1 MPVSHVKLCF
11 EAGNFFRLMDSV
23 IDDCQKS
30 RQCSLILRCK
40 SGISRIDLERLEYC
54 EVIGRTLLFHM
65 GTYTVEKDDN
75 LSKISKKLTG
85 TERFWNDI
93 FNANTGIVKEGY
105 LIYPGQVLTIP
116 ASVSNSAAVT
126 TPAPAATVPAAP
138 APAATV
144 PTAPETA
151 APAAPAP
158 TAPAPAAAD
167 ETTYTLDYNA
177 IAAWVDGGFIGIDES
192 GSPVVMALNAT
203 DDYAI
208 IIFGD
213 NSDMTAASFMGPIT
227 YTDTLATIT
236 DVSNGMALSFG
247 IAQISDD
254 TLALDM
260 GEIGV
265 AAIQSMPKEDVLA
278 TLKLAIE
285 NYKHVA

>member
-1 MPVSHVKLCF
+1 MKSKTLIKGF
-11 EAGNFFRLMDSV
+11 LATAALALSV
-23 IDDCQKS
+23 VVTPA
-30 RQCSLILRCK
+30 SLVHAE
-40 SGISRIDLERLEYC
+40 G
-54 EVIGRTLLFHM
+54 GQ

-85 TERFWNDI
+85 TEKFWNDI
-93 FNANTGIVKEGY
+93 FNANAEIVKEGY
-105 LIYPGQVLTIP
+105 LIYPGQILTIP

-126 TPAPAATVPAAP
+126 TPAPAATVPAAAAP
-138 APAATV
+138 EATVPAASAPAATV

-151 APAAPAP
+151 APAAT

-247 IAQISDD
+247 VAQISDD